1 MSVSNKTLLKDVLH
15 VMWPLVFAMA
25 ANTLMMFVDRLFLAR
40 YSAVSIQAAVP
51 AGILAFIALA
61 FLQNVTAY
69 SGTFVA
75 QYAGSGARAACARA
89 MGQGLWLALL
99 CLPILAVS
107 IPLGNWA
114 LEVIGHA
121 PKVLAQEKEYF
132 LVLTLG
138 NMTIPFIA
146 AVSGFY
152 SGLGRT
158 RLVMV
163 ANLIGNGLNIALD
176 PWFIWGGWGLPEMG
190 IMGAG
195 LATALSQFV
204 VLGILLFSVLRER
217 HLKSLQRMK
226 VAFVFKPQLICRIV
240 RFGVPSGAH
249 VFLDCATFTV
259 FVFLTGRM
267 CELDF
272 AVSNIAFSINHLI
285 FGPLVGIA
293 MASSIVVG
301 QRMGEGDT
309 SAAARAGWISLGLAL
324 VYVGICVVVIGCF
337 CTPILELFLP
347 SDATFSREAYFN
359 LGKTLVAIFLGW
371 AFFDAV
377 NMVIGGA
384 LKGAGDT
391 RYTLWAI
398 LTILLCFWIPALL
411 LAYIYSGIVM
421 MWLSLLAYVILLA
434 TSYAVRFKLG
444 AWRHLRLIEGMNPR
458 TNAGE

>member
-1 MSVSNKTLLKDVLH
+1 MPISNKTLLKDVLH

-40 YSAVSIQAAVP
+40 YSATSIQAAVP

-89 MGQGLWLALL
+89 MGQGIWLSFL

-114 LEVIGHA
+114 LDLIGHA
-121 PKVLAQEKEYF
+121 PKVLAQEKSYY
-132 LVLTLG
+132 LVLTIG
-138 NMTIPFIA
+138 NMAIPFIA

-163 ANLIGNGLNIALD
+163 ANLIGNALNIALD
-176 PWFIWGGWGLPEMG
+176 PWFIWGGWFLPEMG
-190 IMGAG
+190 ILGAG
-195 LATALSQFV
+195 LATASSQFI
-204 VLGILLFSVLRER
+204 VLIILLCFVFRER
-217 HLKSLQRMK
+217 HLGTLQRVK
-226 VAFVFKPQLICRIV
+226 VAFVFKPQLIGRII
-240 RFGVPSGAH
+240 RFGIPSGAH

-285 FGPLVGIA
+285 FGPLLGIA

-301 QRMGEGDT
+301 QRMGEGDS
-309 SAAARAGWISLGLAL
+309 SAAARAGWISLGLAMI
-324 VYVGICVVVIGCF
+324 YVSICVIVIGGF

-347 SDATFSREAYFN
+347 SDATFSREAYFG

-391 RYTLWAI
+391 RYILWAI
-398 LTILLCFWIPALL
+398 IAILFGFWIPMLFI
-411 LAYIYSGIVM
+411 AYFYWGIVE
-421 MWLSLLAYVILLA
+421 MWLSLLVYVALLA
-434 TSYAVRFKLG
+434 SAYGIRFVLG
-444 AWRHLRLIEGMNPR
+444 KWKTIQLINSNK
-458 TNAGE
+458 TKNDV

>member
-40 YSAVSIQAAVP
+40 YSATSIQAAVP

-89 MGQGLWLALL
+89 MGQGLWLAVL
-99 CLPILAVS
+99 CLPILALS
-107 IPLGNWA
+107 IPLGDWV
-114 LEVIGHA
+114 LELIGHA
-121 PKVLAQEKEYF
+121 PKVLAQEKSYY
-132 LVLTLG
+132 LVLTIG
-138 NMTIPFIA
+138 NMAIPFIA

-158 RLVMV
+158 RLVMI
-163 ANLIGNGLNIALD
+163 ANLIGNALNIALD
-176 PWFIWGGWGLPEMG
+176 PWFIWGGWFLPEMG
-190 IMGAG
+190 IVGAG

-204 VLGILLFSVLRER
+204 VLGILFFFVFRER
-217 HLKSLQRMK
+217 HLGTLQRLK
-226 VAFVFKPQLICRIV
+226 VAFVFKPQLISRIV
-240 RFGVPSGAH
+240 RFGIPSGVH

-285 FGPLVGIA
+285 FGPLLGIA
-293 MASSIVVG
+293 MASTIVVG

-309 SAAARAGWISLGLAL
+309 SAATRVGWISLGLAAI
-324 VYVGICVVVIGCF
+324 YVFLCVIIIGLF
-337 CTPILELFLP
+337 CTPILEIFLP
-347 SDATFSREAYFN
+347 SDATFSREAYFT

-391 RYTLWAI
+391 RYILWAI
-398 LTILLCFWIPALL
+398 IAILFGFWIPALFIS
-411 LAYIYSGIVM
+411 YIYWGIVE
-421 MWLSLLAYVILLA
+421 MWLSLLIYVAFLASAYGI
-434 TSYAVRFKLG
+434 RFVLG
-444 AWRHLRLIEGMNPR
+444 KWKNIRLIDSSATKGNS
-458 TNAGE
+458 